1 MWQVWLIIAGLFFIG
16 EIVTVGFLVFWFGVG
31 ALLAMIVSFF
41 TSNIII
47 QTAVFVISSTILIF
61 VTKPFVKKFGQ
72 VQNPISTNFYS
83 IIGKIGIVTTEI
95 NSVNSTGQI
104 KIDGEIW
111 SATCEDSSSVIP
123 MGTKVKV
130 LEIKGVKAI
139 VTPIQIVSN
148 V

>member
-1 MWQVWLIIAGLFFIG
+1 MWYVWLIISGLFLVLEMI
-16 EIVTVGFLVFWFGVG
+16 TVGFLVFWLAIG
-31 ALLAMIVSFF
+31 ALFAMLVSFF
-41 TSNIII
+41 TSNLII
-47 QTAVFVISSTILIF
+47 QTTVFVISSTILIF

-111 SATCEDSSSVIP
+111 SATCKDSSSVIP

-139 VTPIQIVSN
+139 VAPIQIVSN

>member
-1 MWQVWLIIAGLFFIG
+1 MWYIWLILAGVFLII
-16 EIVTVGFLVFWFGVG
+16 EIMTVGFLIFWLSIGSLF
-31 ALLAMIVSFF
+31 AMITSLF
-41 TSNIII
+41 TDNIVI
-47 QTAVFVISSTILIF
+47 QTTVFVISSTILIF
-61 VTKPFVKKFGQ
+61 VTKTFVKKFGQ

-139 VTPIQIVSN
+139 VAPIQIVSN